1 MHAFCFKICFSLFFN
16 SYNGFAVVFRVLLSE
31 MYDLSFQN
39 FTTLRLVHTTVA
51 LTCRLDRID
60 HSFHIILYCHN
71 IDTNAIASSEQVS
84 KQCLNISS
92 GHMDLR
98 YTYVPRFLEL
108 GLMHVC
114 LSRFI
119 AYKEIFL

>member
-1 MHAFCFKICFSLFFN
+1 
-16 SYNGFAVVFRVLLSE
+16 

-60 HSFHIILYCHN
+60 LSFHIILYCHN

-84 KQCLNISS
+84 KQCLNIFS
-92 GHMDLR
+92 GHVDLR
-98 YTYVPRFLEL
+98 YMYVLTFF
-108 GLMHVC
+108 GN
-114 LSRFI
+114 
-119 AYKEIFL
+119 